1 MRSCKR
7 APDVSV
13 SDVLVSEIVKTTIF
27 IGTNSNE
34 VSIVTMN

>member
-13 SDVLVSEIVKTTIF
+13 SDVLVSEMVKTTIF
-27 IGTNSNE
+27 MGTKSKHE
-34 VSIVTMN
+34 SIETMN